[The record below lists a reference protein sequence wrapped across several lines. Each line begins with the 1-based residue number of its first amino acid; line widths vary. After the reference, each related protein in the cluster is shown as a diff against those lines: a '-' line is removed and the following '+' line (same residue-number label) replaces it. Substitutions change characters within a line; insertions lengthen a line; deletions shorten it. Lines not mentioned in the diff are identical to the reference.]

1 MPQTF
6 PPSMNTIARASLAG
20 LALVVAAVSWG
31 LWEIEN
37 SSYITEAG
45 IVREQPV
52 PFSHRHHVGGLGL
65 DCRYCHT
72 SVTESSFAGLPP
84 TKTCMTCHSQVWTG
98 APMLAPVRESWR
110 TSRPIAWRRVNY
122 VPGYAYFAHDI
133 HIAKGVGCTT
143 CHGPVNEMP
152 LMRQSASLQMS
163 WCLECHRNPQQYLRP
178 RDEVFSVTYTPP
190 AREEDQ
196 LKLGRELA
204 ERYHLQPTQLLTNCS
219 TCHR

>member
-6 PPSMNTIARASLAG
+6 PPSMNTVARASLAG
-20 LALVVAAVSWG
+20 IVLLVMVVSWG

-37 SSYITEAG
+37 SSYTTEAG
-45 IVREQPV
+45 LVREQPV

-72 SVTESSFAGLPP
+72 SVSESSFAGVPP
-84 TKTCMTCHSQVWTG
+84 TKTCMTCHSQIWTG
-98 APMLAPVRESWR
+98 APMLEPVRESWR
-110 TSRPIAWRRVNY
+110 TARPIAWRRVNN
-122 VPGYAYFAHDI
+122 VPGYAYFSHDI

-143 CHGPVNEMP
+143 CHGQVNEMP
-152 LMRQSASLQMS
+152 LMRQAASLQMS
-163 WCLECHRNPQQYLRP
+163 WCLNCHRQPERYLRP
-178 RDEVFSVTYTPP
+178 REEVFSVSYTPP
-190 AREEDQ
+190 PRDEDQ

-204 ERYHLQPTQLLTNCS
+204 ERYHVQPERLLTNCS